1 MSMWT
6 IFYLNMICE
15 LRAKLNVSFE
25 PFCFEWWICCYFQCC
40 FENVHIVLELPWL
53 GFDQGFG
60 RRWTPHELIKVIEQ
74 TSNGP
79 WTNEIRLYVIFCY
92 LRLVKTRK
100 SKNFN
105 SSWLSWISH
114 EGERVLDIICDMWK
128 DQMFLHGWVL
138 QRGIEEPHLGGA
150 ALLSVSMCFRKCN
163 KLWQ

>member
-1 MSMWT
+1 MSMRT

-15 LRAKLNVSFE
+15 LRAKLNVSSE

-40 FENVHIVLELPWL
+40 FENVHIVLKLPWL

-100 SKNFN
+100 SKILIQPDCLDYLWYVKRPNVFT
-105 SSWLSWISH
+105 WLSFT
-114 EGERVLDIICDMWK
+114 EGYRGTSFRRSGIAFSLN
-128 DQMFLHGWVL
+128 VL
-138 QRGIEEPHLGGA
+138 QK
-150 ALLSVSMCFRKCN
+150 V
-163 KLWQ
+163 Q

>member
-15 LRAKLNVSFE
+15 LRAKLNVSSE

-74 TSNGP
+74 TSNCP

-100 SKNFN
+100 SKILIQPDCPEFCMKVKEF
-105 SSWLSWISH
+105 WILF
-114 EGERVLDIICDMWK
+114 VICEK
-128 DQMFLHGWVL
+128 TK
-138 QRGIEEPHLGGA
+138 
-150 ALLSVSMCFRKCN
+150 CFYMAEFYKGV
-163 KLWQ
+163 